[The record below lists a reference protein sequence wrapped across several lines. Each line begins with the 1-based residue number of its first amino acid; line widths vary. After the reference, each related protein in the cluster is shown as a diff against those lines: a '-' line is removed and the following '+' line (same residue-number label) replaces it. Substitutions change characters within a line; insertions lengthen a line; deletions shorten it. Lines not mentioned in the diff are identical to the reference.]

1 MVSAKS
7 LNRAITVSL
16 KLGRGG
22 SHNRDVTYWKMF
34 MENFEV
40 VLRGMS
46 YNMEALNKV
55 LLYFLNICEFP
66 KFQE

>member
-16 KLGRGG
+16 KLVCGG